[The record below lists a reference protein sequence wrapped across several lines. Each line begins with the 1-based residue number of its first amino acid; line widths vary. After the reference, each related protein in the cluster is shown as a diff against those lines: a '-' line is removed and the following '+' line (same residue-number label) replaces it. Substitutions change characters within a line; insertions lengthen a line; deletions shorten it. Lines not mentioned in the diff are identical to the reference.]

1 MNYVLASRNPHTGAY
16 AIASIRRTIA
26 PNALTIVPA
35 DVEWEIGDA
44 DAFVGVFG
52 YFDTLTLIYPQALS
66 SGCRVF
72 SQNLMDDEAEDIT
85 EKVKL
90 DGNKLT
96 IPGRVLMQIGACN
109 YAYREMGDRKM
120 SDPMLLIKMEKA

>member
-26 PNALTIVPA
+26 PNTMTIAPA
-35 DVEWEIGDA
+35 DVEWKIEDA

-52 YFDTLTLIYPQALS
+52 YFDILTLIYPQDLP

-72 SQNLMDDEAEDIT
+72 SQNLMDDEAENIT

-96 IPGRVLMQIGACN
+96 ISGRVLMQIGACN